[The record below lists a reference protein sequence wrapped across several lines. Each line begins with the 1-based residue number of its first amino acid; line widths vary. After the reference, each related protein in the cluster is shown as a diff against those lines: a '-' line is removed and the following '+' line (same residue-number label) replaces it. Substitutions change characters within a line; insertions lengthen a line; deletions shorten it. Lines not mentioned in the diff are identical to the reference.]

1 MNAITT
7 ATLATQDTHETLFG
21 VPVLNDYH
29 MNTGYDWMEDIAAA
43 GWTVLPAWG
52 SDGWDVGSW
61 PYVMLAL
68 NRIHDA
74 EGELFAMATYCEGDV
89 KTTYYRT
96 QSAQWAAITAYA
108 FWQWKHGQADGPA
121 DLPESIEDL
130 PAQYRT
136 PYVVTGH

>member
-7 ATLATQDTHETLFG
+7 ATITTQDTAEILFN
-21 VPVLNDYH
+21 VPVLGDYH
-29 MNTGYDWMEDIAAA
+29 MNTGYDWMEDIEPA
-43 GWTVLPAWG
+43 GWVVLPSWG
-52 SDGWDVGSW
+52 CDGWDVGQW

-68 NRIHDA
+68 LRTNDA

-108 FWQWKHGQADGPA
+108 FWQWKNGQADGPA
-121 DLPESIEDL
+121 DLPETIEDL
-130 PAQYRT
+130 PVKYRT
-136 PYVVTGH
+136 PYTVTGH